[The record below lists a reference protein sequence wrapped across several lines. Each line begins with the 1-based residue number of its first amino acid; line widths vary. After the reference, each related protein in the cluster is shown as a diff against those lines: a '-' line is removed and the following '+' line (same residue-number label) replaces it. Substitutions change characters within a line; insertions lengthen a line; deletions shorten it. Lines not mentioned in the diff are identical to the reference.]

1 MCDPLKGLIL
11 CAGKGTRLY
20 PFTVSYPK
28 TLIPVA
34 NVPLLHGCIDKLIDQ
49 NITEIGIVIHPSQE
63 SSITESV
70 QKIDEQNIRITYIY
84 QRKPAGIANAILQAK
99 NFIGEESFILL
110 LGDNLISTSLQILK
124 DQVDIEKNDAALL
137 LAEVD
142 HPQDY
147 GIAEVTGSK
156 IVRLEEKPQ
165 KPKSNLAV
173 LGAYA
178 FSSSIFKAAETI
190 KPSARGEYE
199 ITDAIQWLIQEG
211 YPVAYQKTEI
221 SSIDVGTVERW
232 ITANRKML
240 KEMLYESYIHPSV
253 IVKNSTIFGPVSIEQ
268 NCVIEDAVIGP
279 HVSIG
284 ENSTINGCS
293 IQDSILLSHV
303 HLEKIGHLLR
313 EMVVG
318 SGSTWVGIE
327 QKGEDEG

>member
-1 MCDPLKGLIL
+1 MKGLIL

-20 PFTVSYPK
+20 PFTISHPK

-63 SSITESV
+63 SSIRESV
-70 QKIDEQNIRITYIY
+70 QKIGGQNIRITYIY
-84 QRKPAGIANAILQAK
+84 QLRPAGIANAILQAK
-99 NFIGEESFILL
+99 DFIGQDSFILL

-124 DQVDIEKNDAALL
+124 DQVDTEKNDAALL
-137 LAEVD
+137 LTEVD
-142 HPQDY
+142 YPQDY
-147 GIAEVTGSK
+147 GIAEVAGSK
-156 IVRLEEKPQ
+156 IVRLEEKPL

-178 FSSSIFKAAETI
+178 FSSSIFKAAETT

-211 YPVAYQKTEI
+211 YPVAYYKTEI

-240 KEMLYESYIHPSV
+240 KEMPNESYIHPSV
-253 IVKNSTIFGPVSIEQ
+253 IVKNSTILGPVSIEQ
-268 NCVIEDAVIGP
+268 NSVIEDAVIGP
-279 HVSIG
+279 YVSIG

-293 IQDSILLSHV
+293 IQDSILPSDV
-303 HLEKIGHLLR
+303 HIKKIGQPIR
-313 EMVVG
+313 KMVIG

-327 QKGEDEG
+327 EKGEDEG